1 MEQEVLGQA
10 AEDDV
15 EAAERLR
22 SVTQELGALEMAL
35 DQLGA
40 QAGLSPRSS
49 EDGDPRALPPAGA
62 VARCPAAA
70 TDPPGILGT
79 GEGYEEYS
87 LRTQSRF
94 ASARRTGSTSVRGR
108 RGMPPGASDREAAW
122 ARAHSHAFG
131 RASETARVHE
141 QPDGGAA

>member
-49 EDGDPRALPPAGA
+49 EDGDPRALPRAGA
-62 VARCPAAA
+62 VARCRLRL
-70 TDPPGILGT
+70 TPGILDT

-94 ASARRTGSTSVRGR
+94 ASARRTGSSVRGR
-108 RGMPPGASDREAAW
+108 RGMPPGAGDREAAW

>member
-49 EDGDPRALPPAGA
+49 EDGDSRALPRAGA
-62 VARCPAAA
+62 VARCHPLRL
-70 TDPPGILGT
+70 TPGILDT

-108 RGMPPGASDREAAW
+108 RGMPPGANDREAAW

>member
-49 EDGDPRALPPAGA
+49 EDGDPRALPRAGA
-62 VARCPAAA
+62 VARCRL
-70 TDPPGILGT
+70 TPGILDT

-108 RGMPPGASDREAAW
+108 RGMPPGAGDREAAW